1 MIGTGNTAVVLSR
14 KMKAAGHRIVQ
25 VMGRNKT
32 AAEALAAQV
41 DSTFSS
47 EWIEINENADVYI
60 IAVSDCAISEV
71 AKGLNLHGKKIVHT
85 AGAVSIKVLQPYASH
100 YGVFYP
106 LQTLSK
112 SSEHLPEIPVVI
124 DASDEATLQI
134 LETLAQSISVH
145 VEKATDEDRARMHLA
160 AVFCNNFTNHLY
172 ALADQFCKKEGIQ
185 FSVLLPLIEETAVRL
200 RQMPASTSQT
210 GPAVRNDTATIDKHL
225 ALLEKYPQLQLIYSM
240 FTKSIAEA
248 AGQ

>member
-1 MIGTGNTAVVLSR
+1 
-14 KMKAAGHRIVQ
+14 
-25 VMGRNKT
+25 
-32 AAEALAAQV
+32 
-41 DSTFSS
+41 
-47 EWIEINENADVYI
+47 
-60 IAVSDCAISEV
+60 
-71 AKGLNLHGKKIVHT
+71 
-85 AGAVSIKVLQPYASH
+85 
-100 YGVFYP
+100 
-106 LQTLSK
+106 
-112 SSEHLPEIPVVI
+112 
-124 DASDEATLQI
+124 
-134 LETLAQSISVH
+134 
-145 VEKATDEDRARMHLA
+145 MHLA